1 MAGAAERAA
10 APATQ
15 KTDLSI
21 LTNKTLGQITY
32 LDRVAACG
40 HVTVWNAVHSLGAS
54 FWASPQQKLAPS
66 SFYF

>member
-1 MAGAAERAA
+1 M
-10 APATQ
+10 
-15 KTDLSI
+15 

-32 LDRVAACG
+32 LDRVVACG